1 MYKVIRNFFDKTD
14 GNHLYKKDDI
24 YPREGVKVN
33 KTRAKAVMTGDND
46 TGKIYIAEIAE
57 SDAPKSDED
66 VAPESDAPKSDED
79 VAPESEE

>member
-1 MYKVIRNFFDKTD
+1 
-14 GNHLYKKDDI
+14 
-24 YPREGVKVN
+24 
-33 KTRAKAVMTGDND
+33 MTGDND